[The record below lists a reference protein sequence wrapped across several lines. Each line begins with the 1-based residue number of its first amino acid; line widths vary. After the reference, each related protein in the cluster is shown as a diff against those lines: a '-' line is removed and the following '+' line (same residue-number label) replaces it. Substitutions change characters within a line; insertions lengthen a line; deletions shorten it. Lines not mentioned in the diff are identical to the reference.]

1 MVTQPSNLKTS
12 SSPVFTAI
20 GLGDELLT
28 TYDEGSWT
36 PTVTVGGSAVTMSSQ
51 VGFFTRIGN
60 VVHIRGSLAFNRIAV
75 TGDIV
80 FGGLPVASSSNN
92 YTVLAFSGS
101 TGIDQE
107 PAISAS
113 VGASTTNIVAERLP
127 STTSGSLIA
136 MNDTMVAASTLV
148 TARFTGTYF
157 V

>member
-20 GLGDELLT
+20 GLGDELLS

-36 PTVTVGGSAVTMSSQ
+36 PTATIGGSAMVMTSQ

-60 VVHIRGSLAFNRIAV
+60 VVHVRGSLNFNRVTA

-92 YTVLAFSGS
+92 QTVLAFSGG
-101 TGIDQE
+101 TGIDQA
-107 PAISAS
+107 PTLSAS
-113 VGASTTNIVAERLP
+113 VGASTTNIVVERLP
-127 STTSGSLIA
+127 LTTTEALIA

-148 TARFTGTYF
+148 SVKLTGTYF